1 MIENVNEEL
10 EEVKETKPG
19 KLAGGKRAAA
29 AERQRGRGRGGEGES
44 ELALKVFSRSRMS
57 L

>member
-1 MIENVNEEL
+1 MTENVNEEL

-29 AERQRGRGRGGEGES
+29 AETKRGRGRGREGES